1 MYIGIVLQER
11 MVGSVYEA
19 GLRAHGQGD
28 IRTALDNYSTVIS
41 KVYDRKTHV
50 VDHELLLS
58 LCPPQVCHHL
68 SRIAVSLITRVVL
81 VWR

>member
-1 MYIGIVLQER
+1 

-50 VDHELLLS
+50 VNHELLLNS
-58 LCPPQVCHHL
+58 LCPQQVCHHL
-68 SRIAVSLITRVVL
+68 SRIAVSLKSCVCDCL
-81 VWR
+81 A